1 MKNFFGALLGSFIGI
16 LIVGLLGVVIII
28 AMVGSKFSG
37 MAEQGNEIKSM
48 TENTVLHIKLDQTIL
63 ERSQNNPFAAFTGEK
78 NTDAGL
84 EGLNTIIKSIKKAKL
99 DSRVKGI
106 YLEIGSN
113 FMSSLAHIEEMRNA
127 LIDFKQSGK
136 FIYSSSIVY
145 PQGGYYLATVS
156 DKIYMAEG
164 GLLLWK
170 GLKAEIQM
178 LKGFLD
184 KAKIN
189 MQVNRHGKYKS
200 AVEPYMYEHMSAES
214 RFQLKELLSHAWGHM
229 LTEVSKARNIDAKS
243 LNGYADS
250 LSAIGDEAALQ
261 RKMIDVLGYPSD
273 VENDIANKLKLED
286 SGKLNLL
293 TVSDYKNKSLKK
305 EDGEMAKTDTKNKI
319 AVIYADGTI
328 IDGDGG
334 DDGVI
339 SDENMHEAIE
349 KIKKDDAIKAVVLRI
364 NSPGGSA
371 FASDIMYK
379 ELKALDKI
387 KPIVVSMANYAAS
400 GGYYIAC
407 GGRYIYAEPNT
418 ITGSIGVFQT
428 IPDVS
433 KALKEYLGINNDTV
447 LTNKNSDFISVARP
461 LSGTEKNVLQ
471 GFVDKTYHSFI
482 SIVAQS
488 RKLTVA
494 EVDSIAQG
502 RVWLGSDALKNR
514 LVDEMG
520 GIEMAKAKAAQ
531 LAKIGTDYK
540 IVEYPKREN
549 PLAKIFGGN
558 AEVKVS
564 IAELSGLND
573 LLDTKSLLI
582 MNKLFKKEM
591 VLTWMPYELKID

>member
-16 LIVGLLGVVIII
+16 LVVGLLGVFIII
-28 AMVGSKFSG
+28 AVVGSKFSG
-37 MAEQGNEIKSM
+37 MAEQNDEIKTM

-63 ERSQNNPFAAFTGEK
+63 ERNQNNPFAAFTGDK

-99 DSRVKGI
+99 DTRVKGI

-145 PQGGYYLATVS
+145 PQSGYYLASVS

-229 LTEVSKARNIDAKS
+229 LTEVSAARHIDVKL

-250 LSAIGDEAALQ
+250 LSAIGDEAALS
-261 RKMIDVLGYPSD
+261 RKMIDALGYPSD
-273 VENDIANKLKLED
+273 VESEIAAKLKLED
-286 SGKLNLL
+286 ASKLNLL
-293 TVSDYKNKSLKK
+293 TVSDYKNKALKK
-305 EDGEMAKTDTKNKI
+305 EDGDIAKIDAKDKI

-379 ELKALDKI
+379 ELKALDKV

-494 EVDSIAQG
+494 EVDSMAQG
-502 RVWLGSDALKNR
+502 RVWLGSDALKKK

-564 IAELSGLND
+564 IAELSGLNN
-573 LLDTKSLLI
+573 LLDTKNLLI

-591 VLTWMPYELKID
+591 VLTWMPYDLKID

>member
-16 LIVGLLGVVIII
+16 LIVGLLGVFIII
-28 AMVGSKFSG
+28 AVVGSKFSG
-37 MAEQGNEIKSM
+37 MAEQGNEIKSI
-48 TENTVLHIKLDQTIL
+48 TENTVLHLKLDQTIL
-63 ERSQNNPFAAFTGEK
+63 ERSQNNPFAAITGDK

-84 EGLNTIIKSIKKAKL
+84 EGLNTILKSIKKAKL

-106 YLEIGSN
+106 YLEIGSG
-113 FMSSLAHIEEMRNA
+113 FVSSLAHIEEMRNA

-136 FIYSSSIVY
+136 FIYASSIVY
-145 PQGGYYLATVS
+145 PQSGYYLASVS

-170 GLKAEIQM
+170 GLKAEVQM

-214 RFQLKELLSHAWGHM
+214 RFQLKELLSHAWGHI
-229 LTEVSKARNIDAKS
+229 LTEVSMARHIDIKL

-250 LSAIGDEAALQ
+250 LSAIGDEAAMQ
-261 RKMIDVLGYPSD
+261 RKLIDGLGYPSD
-273 VENDIANKLKLED
+273 IKNDISSKLKLD
-286 SGKLNLL
+286 DASKLNLL
-293 TVSDYKNKSLKK
+293 SLSDYKNKSLKK
-305 EDGEMAKTDTKNKI
+305 EDGDMDKIDTKDKI
-319 AVIYADGTI
+319 AVLYADGTI
-328 IDGDGG
+328 IDGDVGE
-334 DDGVI
+334 DGII
-339 SDENMHEAIE
+339 SDANMHEAIE

-364 NSPGGSA
+364 NSPGGSS
-371 FASDIMYK
+371 FASDIIYK

-461 LSGTEKNVLQ
+461 LSGIEKSVLQ

-488 RKLTVA
+488 RKMSIA
-494 EVDSIAQG
+494 EVDSMAQG
-502 RVWLGSDALKNR
+502 RVWLGSDAMKNK

-540 IVEYPKREN
+540 IVEFPKREN
-549 PLAKIFGGN
+549 PLAKFFGGN

-564 IAELSGLND
+564 IAELSGLDN
-573 LLDTKSLLI
+573 LVETKNLLI

-591 VLTWMPYELKID
+591 VLTWMPYDLKID

>member
-16 LIVGLLGVVIII
+16 LIVGLLGVFIII
-28 AMVGSKFSG
+28 AVIGSKFSG
-37 MAEQGNEIKSM
+37 MANQNNESKSI
-48 TENTVLHIKLDQTIL
+48 TEHTILHIKLEQTIL
-63 ERSQNNPFAAFTGEK
+63 ERNQNNPFAAFTGDK

-84 EGLNTIIKSIKKAKL
+84 EGLNTIIKSIKKAKQ

-113 FMSSLAHIEEMRNA
+113 FLSSLAHIEEMRNA

-136 FIYSSSIVY
+136 FIYASSVVY
-145 PQGGYYLATVS
+145 PQSGYYLASVS

-200 AVEPYMYEHMSAES
+200 AVEPYMYERMSAES
-214 RFQLKELLSHAWGHM
+214 RFQLKELLSHAWSHM
-229 LTEVSKARNIDAKS
+229 LTEVSKARHIDTKL
-243 LNGYADS
+243 LNSYADS
-250 LSAIGDEAALQ
+250 LSAIGDEAALS
-261 RKMIDVLGYPSD
+261 RRMIDGLGYPSD
-273 VENDIANKLKLED
+273 VENEIARKLKLED
-286 SGKLNLL
+286 ASKLTLL
-293 TVSDYKNKSLKK
+293 TISDYKNKSLKK
-305 EDGEMAKTDTKNKI
+305 EDGDLVKTDAKDKI

-328 IDGDGG
+328 IDGDNG
-334 DDGVI
+334 DDGIV
-339 SDENMHEAIE
+339 SNEKMHEAIE

-364 NSPGGSA
+364 NSPGGSS
-371 FASDIMYK
+371 FASDIIYK

-418 ITGSIGVFQT
+418 ITGSIGVYQT

-461 LSGTEKNVLQ
+461 LSSIEKNVLQ

-488 RKLTVA
+488 RKLSVA
-494 EVDSIAQG
+494 EVDSLAQG
-502 RVWLGSDALKNR
+502 RVWLGSDALKNK
-514 LVDEMG
+514 LVDEIG

-558 AEVKVS
+558 AEIKVS
-564 IAELSGLND
+564 IAELSGLD
-573 LLDTKSLLI
+573 QLMETKNLLI

-591 VLTWMPYELKID
+591 VLTWMPYDLKID